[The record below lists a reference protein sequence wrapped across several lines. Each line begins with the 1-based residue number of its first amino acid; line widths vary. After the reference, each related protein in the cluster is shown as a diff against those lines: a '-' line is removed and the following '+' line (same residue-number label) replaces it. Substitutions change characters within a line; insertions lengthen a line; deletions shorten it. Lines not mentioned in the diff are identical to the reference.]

1 MIERSP
7 DRLIAAYFEQ
17 PQPELPDRTFDAV
30 RQDIHRTRQRLV
42 LGPWS
47 EPEPRMFAGL
57 LAAAAVIVAMIGVAL
72 VKPFGPEAGSGTL
85 VRSPLYGYSIAV
97 PPGWSATPAAV
108 RWDGESQPSL
118 GPNVDLYSGPHL
130 IVLGF
135 AGPFAGDLTAFQ
147 ADRVAANARDHA
159 ECGSD
164 AYQGGQPIDV
174 AGQPG
179 LLLTW
184 DCGALVEQAI
194 TVHAGVG
201 YSFTIRDLNFAAS
214 LDPTDLASVRSMLDS
229 VTFPSTPV
237 TSP

>member
-1 MIERSP
+1 MSKPNP
-7 DRLIAAYFEQ
+7 DLLIAAYFEQ

-30 RQDIHRTRQRLV
+30 RQEIHRTRQRLAF
-42 LGPWS
+42 GPWS
-47 EPEPRMFAGL
+47 QPQAPAFAWL
-57 LAAAAVIVAMIGVAL
+57 LGAAAVIVAIVGVVF
-72 VKPFGPEAGSGTL
+72 VKPFGPDAGGRTL
-85 VRSPLYGYSIAV
+85 VRSPLYGYSMAV
-97 PPGWSATPAAV
+97 PARWSARPAAV

-118 GPNVDLYSGPHL
+118 GPNVDLFSGPHL

-135 AGPFAGDLTAFQ
+135 AGPFSGDLAAYQ
-147 ADRVAANARDHA
+147 ADRVAANARDHP

-164 AYQGGQPIDV
+164 AYQGGQPADV
-174 AGQPG
+174 GGQPG
-179 LLLTW
+179 VLLTW

-201 YSFTIRDLNFAAS
+201 YAFTIRDLNFAAS